1 MLSIEVNR
9 IPKVVL
15 WERAR
20 NGKIAYD
27 QLELM
32 KKMIKL
38 KKELIDIQEK
48 QVRNY
53 NAYHSFQKIMK
64 LEDIMQFAEARF
76 KTMQKDPNQL
86 FNELFFMDKFDKGNG
101 KKK

>member
-1 MLSIEVNR
+1 MGTSE
-9 IPKVVL
+9 K
-15 WERAR
+15 W
-20 NGKIAYD
+20 KSAYD

-64 LEDIMQFAEARF
+64 LEDIMQFAEDSLQNNA
-76 KTMQKDPNQL
+76 
-86 FNELFFMDKFDKGNG
+86 EGS
-101 KKK
+101 